1 MNAIN
6 LDARKNST
14 ATNCHKSRNQSNI
27 NVSRNNAVPSA
38 LGGHHIYKSKRH
50 SRDAANE
57 SAVNN
62 GVAKQKKP
70 SMEREDKEVL
80 CRRLNFYFARERVVT
95 VTKDRDDANK
105 KVESAVGKLEIV
117 KKERD
122 SALEREAI
130 ANQKMMEVYS

>member
-1 MNAIN
+1 
-6 LDARKNST
+6 
-14 ATNCHKSRNQSNI
+14 
-27 NVSRNNAVPSA
+27 
-38 LGGHHIYKSKRH
+38 
-50 SRDAANE
+50 
-57 SAVNN
+57 
-62 GVAKQKKP
+62 
-70 SMEREDKEVL
+70 
-80 CRRLNFYFARERVVT
+80 LNFYFARERVVT